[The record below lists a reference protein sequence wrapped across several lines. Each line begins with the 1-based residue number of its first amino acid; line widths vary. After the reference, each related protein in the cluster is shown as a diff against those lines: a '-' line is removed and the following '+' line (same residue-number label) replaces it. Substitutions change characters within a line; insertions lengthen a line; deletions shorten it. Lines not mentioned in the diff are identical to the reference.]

1 MEYAFG
7 AFESVVAS
15 GATSDSGHDGC
26 DGRDG
31 RDGRDGHDG
40 DSRTVTVSSQLIA
53 TVSLNDCMITADE
66 YQSRPCH
73 KIL

>member
-15 GATSDSGHDGC
+15 GAMSDSGHDGC

-31 RDGRDGHDG
+31 HDGHDG